1 MAGYKLSA
9 SILNRKRAPGK
20 VSDGLALSFIR
31 NKDGSLTAW
40 QRIAGKDV
48 RVTTIVGDITQDQ
61 LASIRA
67 DAYQLKVAAAGNAP
81 CRPMTFSEAW
91 DAFLK
96 QMASSP
102 NSKWNARTLKQC
114 EARML
119 NHIAPTPMWS
129 MPVIEITSTVI
140 RDSLDTVRRDQPKLA
155 PKVLMLIGQVLSF
168 VSSKEGLASN
178 QARLLKA
185 ELRSV
190 EKPVTFTKLP
200 AVTDL
205 AGLGRL
211 FSAIENSSLYITTR
225 IALLLQ
231 AYTAQRSGEVAGTRR
246 DEFKFLEDG
255 GVIWTIPRS
264 RMKVSDW
271 GLKPYDQVLVL
282 PAAVGNLIK
291 RLPTDTEYL
300 FTPRHGDAKHI
311 TVEAFSMAFQRLGF
325 RGVAVPHGWRSSLKT
340 MAEDAA
346 DADDRP
352 LFSSLWVE
360 GVLDHS
366 PRGVS
371 AHYQRGKLEQG
382 MARVLAWWAQQ
393 IDLAITTHR
402 NLQSP
407 PAP

>member
-9 SILNRKRAPGK
+9 AILNRKKAPGK
-20 VSDGLALSFIR
+20 VADGLALSFIR

-48 RVTTIVGDITQDQ
+48 KVTTVMGDITQDK
-61 LASIRA
+61 LNEIRA
-67 DAYQLKVAAAGNAP
+67 DAYRLKAVAAGTAP
-81 CRPMTFSEAW
+81 CKPMTFSDAW
-91 DAFLK
+91 ESFLH
-96 QMASSP
+96 QMASSQH
-102 NSKWNARTLKQC
+102 SKWNERTLIQC
-114 EARML
+114 KARML
-119 NHIAPTPMWS
+119 NHMVSTPMWS
-129 MPVIEITSTVI
+129 LPVAEITSTVI
-140 RDSLDTVRRDQPKLA
+140 RESLETVRRDKPKLA
-155 PKVLMLIGQVLSF
+155 PKILMLIGQVIAF
-168 VSSKEGLASN
+168 VSSREGLSSN
-178 QARLLKA
+178 QARLLKS

-190 EKPVTFTKLP
+190 EKPVTFDRLP

-211 FSAIENSSLYITTR
+211 FSAIDNSSLYLTTR

-231 AYTAQRSGEVAGTRR
+231 AYTAQRSGEVAGARR
-246 DEFKFLEDG
+246 DEFTFTEDG
-255 GVIWTIPRS
+255 GVIWKIPRS

-271 GLKPYDQVLVL
+271 SLKPYDQVLIL
-282 PAAVGNLIK
+282 PPAVGNLIK

-300 FTPRHGDAKHI
+300 FTPRHGEAGHI
-311 TVEAFSMAFQRLGF
+311 TVNAFSMAFQRLGF

-346 DADDRP
+346 DADARP

-371 AHYQRGKLEQG
+371 VHYQRGKLEQG

-393 IDLAITTHR
+393 IEQAVTQHR
-402 NLQSP
+402 ALQNR
-407 PAP
+407 PAS

>member
-1 MAGYKLSA
+1 MGMAGYKLSA
-9 SILNRKRAPGK
+9 AILNRKKAPGK

-48 RVTTIVGDITQDQ
+48 KVSTLLGDITQDQ
-61 LASIRA
+61 LTKIRA
-67 DAYQLKVAAAGNAP
+67 DAYRLKASAAGDGP
-81 CRPMTFSEAW
+81 CRPLTFSEAW
-91 DAFLK
+91 DAFRH
-96 QMASSP
+96 QMASAA
-102 NSKWNARTLKQC
+102 NSKWNSRTLVQC

-119 NHIAPTPMWS
+119 NHVSGTAMWS
-129 MPVIEITSTVI
+129 LPVVEITSTVI
-140 RDSLDTVRRDQPKLA
+140 RDSLETVRRDKPKLA
-155 PKVLMLIGQVLSF
+155 PKILMLIGQVLAF
-168 VSSKEGLASN
+168 VSSKEGLTSN

-190 EKPVTFTKLP
+190 EKAVTFERLP
-200 AVTDL
+200 AITDL
-205 AGLGRL
+205 AGIGRL
-211 FSAIENSSLYITTR
+211 ISSIDNSSLYLTTR

-231 AYTAQRSGEVAGTRR
+231 AYTAQRSGEVAGARR
-246 DEFKFLEDG
+246 DEFKFLDDG
-255 GVIWTIPRS
+255 CVIWTIPRS

-271 GLKPYDQVLVL
+271 RLKPYDQVLIL

-300 FTPRHGDAKHI
+300 FSPRHGAADHI
-311 TVEAFSMAFQRLGF
+311 TVEAFSQAFQRLGF

-340 MAEDAA
+340 LAEDAA

-366 PRGVS
+366 PPGISV
-371 AHYQRGKLEQG
+371 HYQRGKLEKG
-382 MARVLAWWAQQ
+382 MAMVLAWWAQQ
-393 IDLAITTHR
+393 LAR
-402 NLQSP
+402 RC
-407 PAP
+407 

>member
-9 SILNRKRAPGK
+9 SILNRKRAAGK

-48 RVTTIVGDITQDQ
+48 RVTTLVGDITQDQ

-67 DAYQLKVAAAGNAP
+67 DAYRLKAKAAGDAP
-81 CRPMTFSEAW
+81 CRPMIFSEAW

-102 NSKWNARTLKQC
+102 NSKWNARTLKQS

-119 NHIAPTPMWS
+119 NHMAQTPMWS
-129 MPVIEITSTVI
+129 MPVAEITSTVI
-140 RDSLDTVRRDQPKLA
+140 RESLGTVRRDRPKLA
-155 PKVLMLIGQVLSF
+155 PKILMLLGQVLSF
-168 VSSKEGLASN
+168 VSSNAGLSSN

-185 ELRSV
+185 ELKSV
-190 EKPVTFTKLP
+190 EKSVRFEKLP

-211 FSAIENSSLYITTR
+211 FLAIENSSLYLTTR

-231 AYTAQRSGEVAGTRR
+231 AYTAQRSGEVAGARR
-246 DEFKFLEDG
+246 DEFKCMDDG

-271 GLKPYDQVLVL
+271 GIKPYDQALVL
-282 PAAVGNLIK
+282 PATVGNLIK

-340 MAEDAA
+340 MVEDAA
-346 DADDRP
+346 DTDDRP

-393 IDLAITTHR
+393 LDLAVTTHR
-402 NLQSP
+402 DLLNRP
-407 PAP
+407 PT